1 MSRTDAARGINRRT
15 QRKIENRR
23 HIIEAARRVFAER
36 GHQAVSVRDI
46 VRETDL
52 ASGTFYNYFNS
63 LDELIECI
71 AEESLEQFRA
81 TLEELA
87 KSAGTFEEFAHAGF
101 RAFFRYTM
109 NERLELGEGW
119 DVRRV
124 RGASPGAAKVAEE
137 ISSYIGDALV
147 DSSLTETQL
156 KRVTAIAIGMARE
169 LSASGT
175 FNSIEEADE
184 VAEFASL
191 SLLGAINH
199 LGIDEVSS

>member
-1 MSRTDAARGINRRT
+1 MTEKNSTYRMSRRT
-15 QRKIENRR
+15 QMKIENRR
-23 HIIEAARRVFAER
+23 QIIEAARRVFAER

-63 LDELIECI
+63 LDDLIECI
-71 AEESLEQFRA
+71 AEESQEQFRT

-101 RAFFRYTM
+101 RAFFRYSM

-124 RGASPGAAKVAEE
+124 RGASPGAVKVAEE
-137 ISSYIGDALV
+137 ISIYIGEALA
-147 DSSLTETQL
+147 DKRLDEKQL
-156 KRVTAIAIGMARE
+156 NRVTAIAIGMARE

-191 SLLGAINH
+191 SLIGAITH
-199 LGIDEVSS
+199 LGLES

>member
-1 MSRTDAARGINRRT
+1 MTQESSTRQINRRT
-15 QRKIENRR
+15 QMKIENRR
-23 HIIEAARRVFAER
+23 QIIEAARRVFAER

-71 AEESLEQFRA
+71 AEESLEQFRT

-87 KSAGTFEEFAHAGF
+87 QSAGTFEEFAHAGF
-101 RAFFRYTM
+101 RAFFRYSM

-137 ISSYIGDALV
+137 ISIYIGDALA
-147 DSSLTETQL
+147 DRHLNEAQL

-184 VAEFASL
+184 VAEFASI
-191 SLLGAINH
+191 SLLGAITH
-199 LGIDEVSS
+199 LGLGN